1 LDQDDEY
8 KPQSFAKVQDATLK
22 PAEIGGLKP
31 DPSGIDGEKSKQS
44 SANAS
49 AMVKELDGMNKY
61 LQGVRIP
68 GAVMNQGAHLS
79 YTLKGMRND
88 ERINQ
93 LYQMAPVPAQNS
105 APPSKKSESG
115 IAPTEIIDEMY
126 QNIDDF
132 ENKL

>member
-1 LDQDDEY
+1 
-8 KPQSFAKVQDATLK
+8 
-22 PAEIGGLKP
+22 
-31 DPSGIDGEKSKQS
+31 
-44 SANAS
+44 
-49 AMVKELDGMNKY
+49 M
-61 LQGVRIP
+61 P

-88 ERINQ
+88 DRINQ
-93 LYQMAPVPAQNS
+93 LYQMAPVPAKNTV
-105 APPSKKSESG
+105 PPSKKSDTQSG